1 MFLQY
6 LLVRFK
12 RQYLLLFK
20 NSNDPL
26 CKGLEGAS
34 RYQRLFGLHQRL
46 QGFLATGTNL
56 KTRTQQIYQYS
67 TLSKSIQANQ
77 SSYLLDSSTL
87 GECNCL
93 ADEGSQLDWKSSV
106 DWNEAPDLLGIVE
119 PEPER
124 LGKPVEKVN
133 MVNIKE
139 ELGKP
144 VVERLVRLAHVLREH
159 WDDGH
164 LSNLLYYPGI
174 GLLPKYSSKRNCF

>member
-12 RQYLLLFK
+12 RQYLPLFK

-26 CKGLEGAS
+26 CKSLEGAS

-56 KTRTQQIYQYS
+56 KTKTQQIYQYS
-67 TLSKSIQANQ
+67 TLSKGNQANP
-77 SSYLLDSSTL
+77 SSYLLNSGTL

-106 DWNEAPDLLGIVE
+106 DWNEAPDLLGIME

-124 LGKPVEKVN
+124 LGEPAEKVN

-139 ELGKP
+139 EHGKP
-144 VVERLVRLAHVLREH
+144 VVERLVRLTHVLREH

-164 LSNLLYYPGI
+164 LSNLLYYPGN
-174 GLLPKYSSKRNCF
+174 GMLPKYTSKRACF

>member
-1 MFLQY
+1 M
-6 LLVRFK
+6 
-12 RQYLLLFK
+12 
-20 NSNDPL
+20 
-26 CKGLEGAS
+26 
-34 RYQRLFGLHQRL
+34 
-46 QGFLATGTNL
+46 ATGTNL

-67 TLSKSIQANQ
+67 TLSKGIQANQ
-77 SSYLLDSSTL
+77 SSHLLNSGTL
-87 GECNCL
+87 GDCNCL

-124 LGKPVEKVN
+124 LGEPAEKVN
-133 MVNIKE
+133 IVSIKE

-164 LSNLLYYPGI
+164 LSNLLYYPGN
-174 GLLPKYSSKRNCF
+174 GLLPKYTLKRTCF

>member
-1 MFLQY
+1 MCFCNISLTDSSGNICYFLKLQMT
-6 LLVRFK
+6 LSARALRV
-12 RQYLLLFK
+12 L
-20 NSNDPL
+20 PGI
-26 CKGLEGAS
+26 KGCLAFTSAS
-34 RYQRLFGLHQRL
+34 RASWQPERIWKQGL
-46 QGFLATGTNL
+46 N
-56 KTRTQQIYQYS
+56 KSIS
-67 TLSKSIQANQ
+67 ISKGIQANQ
-77 SSYLLDSSTL
+77 SSYLLNSGTL

-124 LGKPVEKVN
+124 LGEPAEKVN

-144 VVERLVRLAHVLREH
+144 VVERLVCLAHVLREH

-164 LSNLLYYPGI
+164 LSNLLYYPGN
-174 GLLPKYSSKRNCF
+174 GLLPKYTSKRTCF